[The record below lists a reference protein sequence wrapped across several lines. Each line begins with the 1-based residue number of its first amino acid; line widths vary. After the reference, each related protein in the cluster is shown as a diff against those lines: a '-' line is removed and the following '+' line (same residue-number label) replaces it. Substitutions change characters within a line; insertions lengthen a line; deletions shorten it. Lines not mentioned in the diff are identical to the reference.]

1 MLLPQHRVEC
11 MIVVWQNGTLTFR
24 PKFEKNAV
32 NEMLNDSRKSKMKLI
47 QDEWDNDVWV
57 WVDELE
63 PDEDMS
69 PRFDYKEDA
78 INWYNYLKNYFTK
91 PKKQ

>member
-1 MLLPQHRVEC
+1 
-11 MIVVWQNGTLTFR
+11 
-24 PKFEKNAV
+24 
-32 NEMLNDSRKSKMKLI
+32 MKLI

>member
-1 MLLPQHRVEC
+1 

>member
-1 MLLPQHRVEC
+1 

-32 NEMLNDSRKSKMKLI
+32 NEMLNDSRKNKMKLI

>member
-1 MLLPQHRVEC
+1 
-11 MIVVWQNGTLTFR
+11 MIVVWQNGTLTSQL
-24 PKFEKNAV
+24 KFEKNAV
-32 NEMLNDSRKSKMKLI
+32 NKMLNDSRKSKMKLI

-78 INWYNYLKNYFTK
+78 ISWYNYLKNYFTK